1 MSFVREHRGTFFS
14 LVRGVA
20 SGDTEVRHEV
30 DRARDVTAGWVTDG
44 FLELGAEDSPL
55 LRVALRSWV
64 NFAEEVLVELAL
76 GTEMP
81 AVDIV
86 SFLSRSAFGVVDSV
100 GANAEQLPAP
110 ERPCTSTRK
119 PPRGGA
125 GWHNGEAPIAAPQRG
140 PHETRFDSSSQK
152 RRPVMGRLIY
162 RDRASFDI
170 DDRILAHLR
179 IVVMNKLRRNEGFM
193 LQLPVNEGVRQASL
207 WIHASNALVMQ
218 FYGGREP
225 AIDRALVDQMMHDAS
240 SADGLTLTAAGIAP
254 ATTSPPRQPVG
265 GRSA

>member
-1 MSFVREHRGTFFS
+1 
-14 LVRGVA
+14 
-20 SGDTEVRHEV
+20 
-30 DRARDVTAGWVTDG
+30 
-44 FLELGAEDSPL
+44 
-55 LRVALRSWV
+55 
-64 NFAEEVLVELAL
+64 
-76 GTEMP
+76 
-81 AVDIV
+81 
-86 SFLSRSAFGVVDSV
+86 
-100 GANAEQLPAP
+100 
-110 ERPCTSTRK
+110 
-119 PPRGGA
+119 
-125 GWHNGEAPIAAPQRG
+125 
-140 PHETRFDSSSQK
+140 
-152 RRPVMGRLIY
+152 MGRLIY

-240 SADGLTLTAAGIAP
+240 GADGLTLTAAGIAP
-254 ATTSPPRQPVG
+254 VTTTPPRQPVG